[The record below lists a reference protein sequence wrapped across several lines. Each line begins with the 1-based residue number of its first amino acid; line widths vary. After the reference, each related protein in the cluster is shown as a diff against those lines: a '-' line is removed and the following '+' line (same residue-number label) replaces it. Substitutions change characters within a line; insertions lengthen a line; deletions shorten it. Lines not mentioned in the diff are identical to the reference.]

1 MWIIVLGQTI
11 GRLVI
16 CDNPNFKEL
25 IKAEED

>member
-1 MWIIVLGQTI
+1 MWIIVLGQTN
-11 GRLVI
+11 GQLVV